1 MLTDTL
7 RAIAELQPSYSS
19 ENTPPMQERGRLIR
33 HELVAHIRGLQ
44 PELAAAMA
52 EFGADFIVGASDGIG
67 RKTEAPWVRFASR
80 EMSPNPTDGFY
91 VVIHFSADGSAVWV
105 TVGCGSTIWTGGDLR
120 PLPTQELKRRT
131 DWARAI
137 VEGRFGSIAPFTDE
151 IALGAKAAL
160 PQTFERA
167 TALAQR
173 FDPAALDDSSF
184 EASLR
189 RAAEFLAEIYRSQR
203 TGAHLTP
210 AQVGEMQLE
219 ELSRPSRQL
228 LKGQGIG
235 LTAAERRAVELR
247 AMALARAWLE
257 AEGYKVVDRSAKASF
272 DFEATKGGEVMK
284 VEVKGTTS
292 PAFDA
297 FFMTR
302 NEVLLHQEQ
311 AGATALV
318 MVSGIRLESVGG
330 EVKATGG
337 KCEVSLP
344 WDISEWVL
352 DAMAYRV
359 TRGVN

>member
-19 ENTPPMQERGRLIR
+19 ENTPQMQERGRLIR
-33 HELVAHIRGLQ
+33 HELVGHIRDLQ
-44 PELAAAMA
+44 PVLAAAMA
-52 EFGADFIVGASDGIG
+52 EFGSDFIVEASDGIG
-67 RKTEAPWVRFASR
+67 LKTEAPWVRFASR
-80 EMSPNPTDGFY
+80 EMSPNPRNGFY
-91 VVIHFSADGSAVWV
+91 VVIHFSADGSSVWA
-105 TVGCGSTIWTGGDLR
+105 TVGCGSTIWAGGALSR
-120 PLPTQELKRRT
+120 LPAIELKRRT
-131 DWARAI
+131 DWARAV
-137 VEGRFGSIAPFTDE
+137 VEGSFGSIAPFTDE

-173 FDPAALDDSSF
+173 FDPASLEDSSF
-184 EASLR
+184 EVSLR
-189 RAAEFLAEIYRSQR
+189 RAAEFLAAIYRSQR

-210 AQVGEMQLE
+210 AQVDEMQLE

-247 AMALARAWLE
+247 AMSLARAWLE

-272 DFEATKGGEVMK
+272 DFEATKGGEVLK

-302 NEVLLHQEQ
+302 NEVLLHQEE
-311 AGATALV
+311 AGTTALV
-318 MVSGIRLESVGG
+318 MVSGIRLETIDG
-330 EVKATGG
+330 EAKATGG
-337 KCEVSLP
+337 NCEVSLP
-344 WDISEWVL
+344 WDISEWSL
-352 DAMAYRV
+352 APMAYRV
-359 TRGVN
+359 SRT